1 MNKISFFLIFFLFLN
16 SFNLVKSENN
26 IVILDL
32 NYLFNNSNKGK
43 QIQNEL
49 NLVNKENV
57 NILKTKE
64 EEIKKKEIEIKNKQN
79 LISESELNE
88 KIKLYRENINNFN
101 SLKND
106 LTLKFNE
113 NKDKLLNDFF
123 TQVTPIIQDYMK
135 KNSISIIID
144 KKNIFI
150 AQSNYE
156 ITDDILELIN
166 KNIK

>member
-1 MNKISFFLIFFLFLN
+1 MNKISFFLFFFLFLN

-43 QIQNEL
+43 QIQIEL

-156 ITDDILELIN
+156 ITDEILELIN

>member
-1 MNKISFFLIFFLFLN
+1 MNKISFFLFFFLFLN

-156 ITDDILELIN
+156 ITDEILELIN

>member
-1 MNKISFFLIFFLFLN
+1 MNKISFFLFFFLFLN

-57 NILKTKE
+57 NILKTME

-156 ITDDILELIN
+156 ITDEILELIN